1 MDRSKIRAAIAAKV
15 KKAGVKGVNK
25 PKLTPNSRKKAVVV
39 STLGP
44 GQEKGQIIRFGDPG
58 MGHNYSPEARKSFK
72 SRHAKNIKRKG
83 SAAYWANRFLWSGK
97 GGSTKRPPKSQKR
110 VLGLKNAKADIVIFV
125 GCS

>member
-39 STLGP
+39 STLGS

-110 VLGLKNAKADIVIFV
+110 VLGLKKRK
-125 GCS
+125 G